1 MRKLALSALA
11 VMGALALVPAALA
24 QDKEVELKISLWV
37 PPAHPLFPS
46 TKEWA
51 ADIEAQSGGT
61 IKSTVFPAEQLG
73 KAFDHYDMA
82 RDGIADVAWVN
93 PGYQPGR
100 FPIIAVG
107 QIPFTFA
114 DGRKGTAALDS
125 WYRKYAASEMKDT
138 HFCLAFIHDP
148 GAFHS
153 ARKKVTVPEDLKGM
167 KVRPAQ
173 STIGQLV
180 TLLGGTNVQ
189 ASAPESRDML
199 ERGVADAI
207 TFPWGSIF
215 LFGIDKVVKYHIDA
229 PLYSTVFTYS
239 INRARYASLSP
250 AKKKVIDDHCTTE
263 WAVKL
268 AGPWV
273 DFEHEGLARMKE
285 TPGHEVY
292 PLTAE
297 QRAAWQKT
305 VEPLTKIWN
314 ESVRKAG
321 ADPWSAMAEL
331 KASLVKYGAG
341 F

>member
-1 MRKLALSALA
+1 M
-11 VMGALALVPAALA
+11 
-24 QDKEVELKISLWV
+24 
-37 PPAHPLFPS
+37 
-46 TKEWA
+46 
-51 ADIEAQSGGT
+51 GGT
-61 IKSTVFPAEQLG
+61 LKSTVFPSEQLG

-82 RDGIADVAWVN
+82 RDGIADIAYIN

-100 FPIIAVG
+100 FPVIAVG

-114 DGRKGTAALDS
+114 DARKGSAALDA

-148 GAFHS
+148 GALHS
-153 ARKKVTVPEDLKGM
+153 ARKKITVPDDLKGM
-167 KVRPAQ
+167 KLRPAQ

-180 TLLGGTNVQ
+180 TMLGGTNVQ
-189 ASAPESRDML
+189 ASAPEARDML

-215 LFGIDKVVKYHIDA
+215 LFGIDKVVQYHIDV
-229 PLYSTVFTYS
+229 PLYTSVFV
-239 INRARYASLSP
+239 YAMNKDKYAALS
-250 AKKKVIDDHCTTE
+250 ASQQKAIDEHCTTE

-268 AGPWV
+268 AGPWG
-273 DFEHEGLARMKE
+273 DFEHAGLDKMKH

-292 PLTAE
+292 ALTE
-297 QRAAWQKT
+297 DQLAAWKRT
-305 VEPLTKIWN
+305 VEPLTKSWS

-321 ADPWSAMAEL
+321 ADPDAAMAEL
-331 KASLVKYGAG
+331 KASLAQHGGG